1 MKNLFFS
8 ALFFALPITSVHAEA
23 NSKVKPN
30 IENLG
35 DNKYKIGS
43 ISFDSKKGELS
54 FPATLEQN
62 EVLIEYL
69 ITTSQGK
76 IHEALLVTDI
86 LPFNLNVAMKLLGYK
101 ESKEL
106 LVILDEDFRPTGKP
120 FIPTE
125 EQKKMSR
132 FSISVSWKK
141 GDDTITHDMTDLLEN
156 AKESTPMPKSP
167 WIYSGSYMI
176 NGKYKPD
183 LSGDIIAVFTDRS
196 AMASYSGEGRDD
208 DTLWMPKKE
217 LLPPLGT
224 EVSITFKQL
233 HPSK

>member
-1 MKNLFFS
+1 MKHFFFTVLLVTLPFVS
-8 ALFFALPITSVHAEA
+8 ARAET
-23 NSKVKPN
+23 KPQVKPN
-30 IENLG
+30 VESLG
-35 DNKYKIGS
+35 DNKYKIGL
-43 ISFDSKKGELS
+43 INFDSKKGEIS
-54 FPATLEQN
+54 FPATLEHN

-106 LVILDEDFRPTGKP
+106 LVMLDDDYRPTGKP
-120 FIPTE
+120 FIPTK

-132 FSISVSWKK
+132 FSISVDWKIDGK
-141 GDDTITHDMTDLLEN
+141 SFSHDVTSLLEN
-156 AKESTPMPKSP
+156 AKEATPMPASP
-167 WIYSGSYMI
+167 WIYSGSYI
-176 NGKYKPD
+176 HNGKFKPD

-196 AMASYSGEGRDD
+196 AMACYSGEGRED
-208 DTLWMPKKE
+208 DTLWTPIRK

-224 EVSITFKQL
+224 EVTITFKQL
-233 HPSK
+233 QSSK